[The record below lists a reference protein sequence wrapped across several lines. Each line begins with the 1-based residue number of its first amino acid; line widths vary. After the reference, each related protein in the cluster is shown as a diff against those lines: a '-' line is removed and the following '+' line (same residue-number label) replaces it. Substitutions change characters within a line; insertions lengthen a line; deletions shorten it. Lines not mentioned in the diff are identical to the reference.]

1 MLAEWTDAGT
11 WIDWSKVL
19 KAWSAGGWIMFPL
32 AAVGL
37 LCYGSA
43 IQVLRFLWQRG
54 HRDVDDRQLLQWI
67 RRPERADGEIGE
79 IIRYTQEEAES
90 IEEIQLR
97 FAEVSGTKIPEV
109 DRRLQFVNVLVATA
123 PLMGLLGT
131 VLGMLT
137 TFRGIALGGG
147 KMVDTIARGISE
159 ALITTEMGLLIALPG
174 LILSYWVRRKRN
186 DYVAFLARVQSLTL
200 QQFRR
205 PRSGGDDG
213 AGPWVSADASTDRE
227 DDGRGTLPSGLSP
240 ASA

>member
-1 MLAEWTDAGT
+1 
-11 WIDWSKVL
+11 
-19 KAWSAGGWIMFPL
+19 
-32 AAVGL
+32 
-37 LCYGSA
+37 
-43 IQVLRFLWQRG
+43 
-54 HRDVDDRQLLQWI
+54 
-67 RRPERADGEIGE
+67 
-79 IIRYTQEEAES
+79 
-90 IEEIQLR
+90 
-97 FAEVSGTKIPEV
+97 
-109 DRRLQFVNVLVATA
+109 
-123 PLMGLLGT
+123 
-131 VLGMLT
+131 MLT